1 MNIFKKLYERDDVGI
16 DLGAANMRG
25 WVGGKGLVMEEPSAF
40 ALAVSREEVE
50 VLGDD
55 PRGQQGSKPSGKH
68 YKYRILA
75 VGAEAGEMIGKTPG
89 NLVVLR
95 AGEGTRL

>member
-1 MNIFKKLYERDDVGI
+1 
-16 DLGAANMRG
+16 MRG
-25 WVGGKGLVMEEPSAF
+25 WVGGKGLVMEEPSAV

-55 PRGQQGSKPSGKH
+55 PRGQQESKSRGER

-75 VGAEAGEMIGKTPG
+75 VGAEAGKMIGKTPG
-89 NLVVLR
+89 SLVVLR